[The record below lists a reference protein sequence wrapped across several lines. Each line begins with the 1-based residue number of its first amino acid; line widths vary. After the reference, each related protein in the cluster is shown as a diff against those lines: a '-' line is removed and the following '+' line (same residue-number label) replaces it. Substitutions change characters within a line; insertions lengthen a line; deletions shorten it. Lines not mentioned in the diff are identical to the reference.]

1 MNKRLFYKIV
11 VLDEIIKHK
20 IEQNNIIINEKQE
33 NYIKNV
39 LKEQE
44 QGEKEEEAKKSQGF
58 LDKIKSKGIF
68 GTYNDA
74 VTGLMNNYMKLMFG
88 AGAFQND
95 DQANKAMADMAAT
108 KDPEKALDKMQ
119 KDTDKVAD
127 YLSTTPRAETPEVNR
142 MIQRLMAASANIEK
156 VEDKIEDAPEQ
167 ADAGDKVPKE
177 TPMSVMKKQKDV
189 VVGQGG
195 QKEAPL
201 VMHIQKMGL
210 SQSTAQAIAKRVGKY
225 LQQRDIPIAEVVK
238 RLDEAT
244 DVSRIKSSI
253 FGKMRL
259 VTGKNV
265 KPETKKREAS
275 YVLAIHNVAKSKNP
289 EKFRK
294 FLMKRYGGAADIKE
308 MPEED
313 IKQLMQY
320 VLTSPEFKK
329 YHKAS
334 FDYRQGRAAEK
345 EKGRQ
350 SVRALGKDKGVI
362 GKIVSR
368 FVRDNQQLINKD
380 PAIKATLD
388 DPVKYNKLSKSIRN
402 MLRRQL
408 KRRGYEADEIKNLLS
423 ESNSEKLKEAL
434 AVSIKPLIEKLIRQ
448 QLKDS
453 NGN

>member
-44 QGEKEEEAKKSQGF
+44 QGEKEKEVKKSQGF

-88 AGAFQND
+88 AGVFQND

-167 ADAGDKVPKE
+167 ADAASKE
-177 TPMSVMKKQKDV
+177 TPVSIFKRQKNDPSLRSKSGAVETPLNSYIQKDL
-189 VVGQGG
+189 
-195 QKEAPL
+195 K
-201 VMHIQKMGL
+201 L
-210 SQSTAQAIAKRVGKY
+210 SAAAAQRIAKRIGSSFKS
-225 LQQRDIPIAEVVK
+225 RGIPIAEIAKKIETILEQEINLPEPVSKDEKERQSGIRRRFGSDFEKAREKVA
-238 RLDEAT
+238 RLEKELAQ
-244 DVSRIKSSI
+244 K
-253 FGKMRL
+253 
-259 VTGKNV
+259 
-265 KPETKKREAS
+265 EAS
-275 YVLAIHNVAKSKNP
+275 KDPFKKQAVDMIKKDLERAKKSLSDLEKSLGGVKDTASEKSK
-289 EKFRK
+289 ER
-294 FLMKRYGGAADIKE
+294 GAQ
-308 MPEED
+308 
-313 IKQLMQY
+313 KQ
-320 VLTSPEFKK
+320 
-329 YHKAS
+329 A
-334 FDYRQGRAAEK
+334 
-345 EKGRQ
+345 
-350 SVRALGKDKGVI
+350 VRSQIRSIGKDAGVV
-362 GKIVSR
+362 GKIMTRIAS
-368 FVRDNQQLINKD
+368 DEQQILRKD
-380 PAIKATLD
+380 ANFKATLE
-388 DPVKYNKLSKSIRN
+388 DPQKFSKMVKSIRN
-402 MLRRQL
+402 MLARQL